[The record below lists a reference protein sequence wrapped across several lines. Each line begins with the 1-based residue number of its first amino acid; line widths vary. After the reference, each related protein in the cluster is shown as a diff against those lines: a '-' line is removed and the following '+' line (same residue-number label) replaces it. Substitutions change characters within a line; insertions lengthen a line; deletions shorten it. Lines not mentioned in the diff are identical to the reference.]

1 MPNRFHVWR
10 ICSFVFYSS
19 STLLGGKE
27 KWLNQSWCNSIF
39 PYCSLSNVEG
49 AASVSENHTH
59 ERNTTDTLKKKKERR
74 TNENGASV
82 CVFVVAYSL
91 LIAIVTVKKITH
103 QRELRALYST
113 KLSVFFFPSLST
125 YPNLVQQQEQHT
137 AIHNNITPEGRPTTT
152 THSRQ
157 R

>member
-1 MPNRFHVWR
+1 M
-10 ICSFVFYSS
+10 
-19 STLLGGKE
+19 K
-27 KWLNQSWCNSIF
+27 
-39 PYCSLSNVEG
+39 
-49 AASVSENHTH
+49 SVYPCVCV
-59 ERNTTDTLKKKKERR
+59 
-74 TNENGASV
+74 SV
-82 CVFVVAYSL
+82 CVVAYSL

-113 KLSVFFFPSLST
+113 KLSVFFFPVSLST